1 MTNLRSKN
9 ASFIFLLALSS
20 LILLLKQAH
29 PEALTCLY
37 SYTPLYSWQIHVS
50 SSNPYASLISTHT
63 LFLSSLSYHT
73 FVLYSFLPITYCGST
88 LPIYISISLPLT
100 PPISLYQYNAV
111 PFQPNLFIFS
121 LYLLIIQF
129 YSHFSENGITLAS
142 HHHLHAYLCPPLC
155 HILVTRLSINI
166 TSFLL
171 SHQTY
176 KSWIMHSCHK
186 AQTSIIPMQYNQGY

>member
-1 MTNLRSKN
+1 MPALSFYWHYHLLFYCLSKLIQKLLLV
-9 ASFIFLLALSS
+9 STPTLPYTPGKSMSLLATL
-20 LILLLKQAH
+20 
-29 PEALTCLY
+29 
-37 SYTPLYSWQIHVS
+37 
-50 SSNPYASLISTHT
+50 STHI